1 MNTMVQPGTR
11 RQLNVGLLW
20 HSLSS
25 DNLGVGALTESQM
38 AIVRAAAARA
48 GVAVRFTVF
57 GTSGSRLGLNQA
69 DGVTIG
75 DRFSIKR
82 VLAGRTRFVA
92 QLRSCDLVLDIGE
105 GDSFTDIYGLERFG
119 NQIATKALVAW
130 LGKSLV
136 LSPQTIGPFERGW
149 TAGLARRVMRRA
161 TRVYARDVLSSAYL
175 RQLAVEGNTEEA
187 IDVAFRL
194 PYQRRDFGANGKVRV
209 GLNISGLLYAGGYDG
224 GNQFGLSVN
233 YRAMT
238 DRLLDYFTAQPD
250 VELHLV
256 GHVITELVGNEDDY
270 SAAQALAA
278 RYPGV
283 VVAEKFD
290 TPSAAKGYIAGLDY
304 FAGARMHACIA
315 AFSSGVAVTPIAYSR
330 KFKGLF
336 STLGYD
342 QVADCK
348 ALTTDQAVALVCD
361 GYQRRAALAQQI
373 VGGNAAAQ
381 GKLQHYEDFLVALLE
396 SVRG

>member
-1 MNTMVQPGTR
+1 MTTMQQPGAR
-11 RQLNVGLLW
+11 PQINVGLLW

-38 AIVRAAAARA
+38 AIVRSAAARA
-48 GVAVRFTVF
+48 GVDVRFTVF
-57 GTSGSRLGLNQA
+57 GTSGSRLGLNDA
-69 DGVTIG
+69 AGVTIG
-75 DRFSIKR
+75 DRFSFKR
-82 VLAGRTRFVA
+82 VLAGRTRFVG
-92 QLRSCDLVLDIGE
+92 QLRGCDLVLDIGE

-119 NQIATKALVAW
+119 YQIATKALVTG

-149 TAGLARRVMRRA
+149 TARLARWVMRRA
-161 TRVYARDVLSSAYL
+161 TRVYARDVLSTAYL

-194 PYQRRDFGANGKVRV
+194 PYARREFGANGKVRV

-224 GNQFGLSVN
+224 ANQFGLSVD

-238 DRLLDYFTAQPD
+238 DRLLDHFSAMPE

-270 SAAQALAA
+270 SAALALAA
-278 RYPGV
+278 RYPGA
-283 VVAEKFD
+283 VVAEKFA
-290 TPSAAKGYIAGLDY
+290 TPSAAKSYIAGLDY

-336 STLGYD
+336 STLGYEH
-342 QVADCK
+342 VADCK
-348 ALTTDQAVALVCD
+348 AIDTDQAVALVCD
-361 GYQRRAALAQQI
+361 GYVRRAELARRI
-373 VGGNAAAQ
+373 VDGNAMAQ
-381 GKLQHYEDFLVALLE
+381 EKLQRYEDFLVGMLE
-396 SVRG
+396 SARG

>member
-1 MNTMVQPGTR
+1 MTNLTQTGVRLELT
-11 RQLNVGLLW
+11 VGLLW

-38 AIVRAAAARA
+38 AIVRSAAARA
-48 GVAVRFTVF
+48 GVEVRFFVF
-57 GTSGSRLGLNQA
+57 GTSGSRLGLNNA
-69 DGVTIG
+69 PGVTIG
-75 DRFSIKR
+75 DRFSFKR
-82 VLAGRTRFVA
+82 VLARRTRFVA
-92 QLRSCDLVLDIGE
+92 ELRQCDLVLDIGE
-105 GDSFTDIYGLERFG
+105 GDSFTDIYGLERFSY
-119 NQIATKALVAW
+119 QIATKALVTV

-149 TAGLARRVMRRA
+149 TARLACWVMRRA
-161 TRVYARDVLSSAYL
+161 TRVYARDVMSSAYL
-175 RQLAVEGNTEEA
+175 RQLGIEGNTAEA

-194 PYQRRDFGANGKVRV
+194 PYQRRALGAVGRVRV
-209 GLNISGLLYAGGYDG
+209 GLNISGLLYAGGYHG
-224 GNQFGLSVN
+224 SNQFGLSVD
-233 YRAMT
+233 YREMT
-238 DRLLDYFTAQPD
+238 DRLVAHFSALPE

-270 SAAQALAA
+270 SAALALAT

-290 TPSAAKGYIAGLDY
+290 TPSAAKSYIAGLDY

-330 KFKGLF
+330 KFTGLF

-342 QVADCK
+342 HVADCK
-348 ALTTDQAVALVCD
+348 VLDTEQAVALVCE
-361 GYQRRAALAQQI
+361 GYQRRAELARQI
-373 VGGNAAAQ
+373 DAGNLKAQ
-381 GKLQHYEDFLVALLE
+381 SKLQAYEDFLTGQLE
-396 SVRG
+396 AARG